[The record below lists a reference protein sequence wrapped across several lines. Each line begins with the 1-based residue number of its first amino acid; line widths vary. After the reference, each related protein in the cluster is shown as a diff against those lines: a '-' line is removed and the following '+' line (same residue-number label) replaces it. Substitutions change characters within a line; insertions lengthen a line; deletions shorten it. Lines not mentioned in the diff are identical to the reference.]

1 MSEGSD
7 QDSDQSLVKKAQAG
21 NFEAFGLLASKYKKR
36 VYDIAYNFT
45 RNTEEAYDLS
55 QEIFLKAF
63 RALKGFES
71 KSSFYTWLY
80 RIARNAGV
88 D

>member
-1 MSEGSD
+1 MSE
-7 QDSDQSLVKKAQAG
+7 DSDQALVEKSQAG
-21 NFEAFGLLASKYKKR
+21 NLEAFGLLADRYKRR

-63 RALKGFES
+63 RALGGFES
-71 KSSFYTWLY
+71 KATFYTGLY
-80 RIARNAGV
+80 RIARNPGV